1 MSNCSK
7 CNSVCNSD
15 DCGCTPV
22 GLTTPN
28 YCITDTP
35 ICPDP
40 EPCSE
45 ITDANC
51 LIYTGPDI
59 LCDGNII
66 IESNDSISSAFVAL
80 AALACTTSSGTINQ
94 LIAGPGIILSPNG
107 TAQSITISR
116 DCCDV
121 YFADILGD
129 AYSNL
134 NLAGHLNLKQ
144 NILTA
149 GPGISIV
156 VGPPGTTTISAVGG
170 LGTVTNVS
178 TVFTQVGSSPSLSV
192 ANPTSTPIITL
203 NLPLASGLA
212 SSGLLSSADWNTFN
226 AKQKTLTLSTNGTN
240 GPSTLTQFAAT
251 TNINIPIYQAQFT
264 VQNNG
269 SGAATYNSI
278 NNILNIPNNSF
289 NLGISDGTTSVSNV
303 NAITFVGATVTGTT
317 PSGVVTLSASS
328 GYNLIQKTFGGVTNS
343 FTQRAKLN
351 FLGDTVSLI
360 ADNSGALS
368 TDVTVQAYNLVQGNN
383 TSTTKRSV
391 VNFTGSGVTVSDDSP
406 GGRTI
411 VNITSAVPINRNVYV
426 MQNGSDITGMAQRLD
441 LPFATI
447 AAATAAALNISPAP
461 TETNRIKIV
470 VETGVYTETI
480 VIYNF
485 IDYDL
490 QDSTIIAPP
499 SPVAPAPPSVCIKD
513 NGLVAGYAIPTNGKY
528 TSMIFGNAT
537 FISGTTNGK
546 TCLSITSVYSQ
557 NLNLYIKCNHL
568 NNEAGVQVFG
578 SAIKINT
585 GKVTI
590 DAQYISSNSVEGDS
604 AVVQLGTDTGYNISS
619 TPYPPIVEIFNAK
632 IYNSQT
638 LASPFPINSV
648 INIINN
654 ILTPSGGNLGAA
666 YPVKLMLKNCE
677 VGGFQTGT
685 LPTIGTDISYGGA
698 LDLTLKNTSIYVYN
712 YGLAYPSLRSIKQAA
727 GLPISVINLRCQGG
741 YSNADAIITPFS
753 PVASGLQAYSVD
765 PYLLFNQG
773 IRIS

>member
-107 TAQSITISR
+107 TASSITISR

-149 GPGISIV
+149 GPGILIS
-156 VGPPGTTTISAVGG
+156 GTTISAVGG

-178 TVFTQVGSSPSLSV
+178 TVFTQAGTSPSLSV
-192 ANPTSTPIITL
+192 ANPTSTPVITL
-203 NLPLASGLA
+203 NLPLASGSA
-212 SSGLLSSADWNTFN
+212 SSGLLSSANWSTFN
-226 AKQKTLTLSTNGTN
+226 GKQNPITLNTNGTN
-240 GPSTLTQFAAT
+240 GASTWNALTSTL
-251 TNINIPIYQAQFT
+251 NIPVYQAQFT
-264 VQNNG
+264 VQNQG
-269 SGAATYNSI
+269 SGAAAYNSI
-278 NNILNIPNNSF
+278 TNVLNIPNNSF
-289 NLGISDGTTSVSNV
+289 NLGITDGTTAVSNV
-303 NAITFVGATVTGTT
+303 TGITFVGATISGTS
-317 PSGVVTLSASS
+317 PNGVVTLSASS
-328 GYNLIQKTFGGVTNS
+328 GYNLIQKTASGVTTS
-343 FTQRAKLN
+343 FTQRSKLN
-351 FLGDTVSLI
+351 FLGDSVSLI

-480 VIYNF
+480 VIYDF

-490 QDSTIIAPP
+490 QDSTIIAPANP
-499 SPVAPAPPSVCIKD
+499 AAPLPPSVCIKD
-513 NGLVAGYAIPTNGKY
+513 NGLVAGYTIPTNGKY
-528 TSMIFGNAT
+528 TSMIYGNAT
-537 FISGTTNGK
+537 FISGWFQ
-546 TCLSITSVYSQ
+546 TCLSITSIYSQ
-557 NLNLYIKCNHL
+557 NISLYID
-568 NNEAGVQVFG
+568 F
-578 SAIKINT
+578 
-585 GKVTI
+585 
-590 DAQYISSNSVEGDS
+590 YI
-604 AVVQLGTDTGYNISS
+604 YW
-619 TPYPPIVEIFNAK
+619 
-632 IYNSQT
+632 
-638 LASPFPINSV
+638 
-648 INIINN
+648 II
-654 ILTPSGGNLGAA
+654 
-666 YPVKLMLKNCE
+666 
-677 VGGFQTGT
+677 GFFIC
-685 LPTIGTDISYGGA
+685 L
-698 LDLTLKNTSIYVYN
+698 
-712 YGLAYPSLRSIKQAA
+712 
-727 GLPISVINLRCQGG
+727 
-741 YSNADAIITPFS
+741 
-753 PVASGLQAYSVD
+753 
-765 PYLLFNQG
+765 
-773 IRIS
+773 

>member
-107 TAQSITISR
+107 TASSITISR

-149 GPGISIV
+149 GPGILIS
-156 VGPPGTTTISAVGG
+156 GTTISAVGG

-178 TVFTQVGSSPSLSV
+178 TVFTQAGTSPSLSV
-192 ANPTSTPIITL
+192 ANPTSTPVITL
-203 NLPLASGLA
+203 NLPLASGSA
-212 SSGLLSSADWNTFN
+212 SSGLLSSANWNTFN
-226 AKQKTLTLSTNGTN
+226 GKQNPITLTTNGT
-240 GPSTLTQFAAT
+240 T
-251 TNINIPIYQAQFT
+251 
-264 VQNNG
+264 
-269 SGAATYNSI
+269 GAATWNAITSF
-278 NNILNIPNNSF
+278 LNIPVYQGQLSLSTPIGNGPATLVGNNLIIPNNNSPYSLSI
-289 NLGISDGTTSVSNV
+289 NDGTTTVNNV
-303 NAITFVGATVTGTT
+303 NAITFVGATISGTT
-317 PSGVVTLSASS
+317 PNGVVTLSPAAS
-328 GYNLIQKTFGGVTNS
+328 GYNLIQKTGLNL
-343 FTQRAKLN
+343 TQRAKLN
-351 FLGDTVSLI
+351 FLGSSVSI
-360 ADNSGALS
+360 VDNSGALS
-368 TDVTVQAYNLVQGNN
+368 TDVSIQAYNTVQYLN
-383 TSTTKRSV
+383 TPLANQSDTL
-391 VNFTGSGVTVSDDSP
+391 NFTGTGVTVT
-406 GGRTI
+406 GTGLATT
-411 VNITSAVPINRNVYV
+411 VNIPGALLPVNRTVYV
-426 MQNGSDITGMAQRLD
+426 MQAPIGNDVTGLVQRLD
-441 LPFATI
+441 KPFATI
-447 AAATAAALNISPAP
+447 AAARTAALAYWTGGSSPS
-461 TETNRIKIV
+461 ETNRIKIV

-480 VIYNF
+480 VIHDF

-490 QDSTIIAPP
+490 QDSTIIAPASP
-499 SPVAPAPPSVCIKD
+499 SVAPCIIDK
-513 NGLVAGYAIPTNGKY
+513 GSAYILPTNGRY
-528 TSMIFGNAT
+528 TSMIYGNAT
-537 FISGTTNGK
+537 FISGQNQ
-546 TCLSITSVYSQ
+546 TCLSITSIYSQ
-557 NLNLYIKCNHL
+557 NISLYIKCNNI
-568 NNEAGVQVFG
+568 NNIVVANQMGTAVR
-578 SAIKINT
+578 INT

-590 DAQYISSNSVEGDS
+590 DAQYIYS
-604 AVVQLGTDTGYNISS
+604 ANTENEVGVIQLGTDTAYNIGG
-619 TPYPPIVEIFNAK
+619 TPYPPQVEIFNAK
-632 IYNSQT
+632 IYNNQNGLGSGPQPT
-638 LASPFPINSV
+638 CSAINVINSV
-648 INIINN
+648 
-654 ILTPSGGNLGAA
+654 LSGGDLSAS

-677 VGGFQTGT
+677 VGGFQSST
-685 LPTIGTDISYGGA
+685 LGTIGVDLANGGA
-698 LDLTLKNTSIYVYN
+698 LDLTLKNTSIYVYFSAQ
-712 YGLAYPSLRSIKQAA
+712 LPPIRSIQQASS
-727 GLPISVINLRCQGG
+727 GSVNVVKVWCQGA
-741 YSNADAIITPFS
+741 YSNVNSNVTFLPGPGPGPTSIPQI
-753 PVASGLQAYSVD
+753 YSVD
-765 PYLLFNQG
+765 ANLQFNQG

>member
-35 ICPDP
+35 VCPLP

-59 LCDGNII
+59 LCQGLPII
-66 IESNDSISSAFVAL
+66 SQNDSISSAFVAL
-80 AALACTTSSGTINQ
+80 ATLACATASGGVSQIIAGTNIVISPISGLGVVTIN
-94 LIAGPGIILSPNG
+94 A
-107 TAQSITISR
+107 

-144 NILTA
+144 DILTA

-156 VGPPGTTTISAVGG
+156 GTTISAVGG

-192 ANPTSTPIITL
+192 ANPTSTPVITL
-203 NLPLASGLA
+203 NLPLASA
-212 SSGLLSSADWNTFN
+212 SNSSGLLSSADWTTFN
-226 AKQKTLTLSTNGTN
+226 NKQKPLTLSTNGTT
-240 GPSTLTQFAAT
+240 GAATLTQFVST
-251 TNINIPIYQAQFT
+251 TNINIPIYQGQLTLAT
-264 VQNNG
+264 TG
-269 SGAATYNSI
+269 SGAATLIGN
-278 NNILNIPNNSF
+278 LLTIPTNSF
-289 NLGISDGTTSVSNV
+289 NLGVTDGTNTVNNV
-303 NAITFVGATVTGTT
+303 NTIQFIGATITGISPT
-317 PSGVVTLSASS
+317 GIVTLSAASA
-328 GYNLIQKTFGGVTNS
+328 YNRIQKAGVNV
-343 FTQRAKLN
+343 TQRAVVN
-351 FLGDTVSLI
+351 FIGTSVLSI
-360 ADNSGALS
+360 ADNSLS
-368 TDVTVQAYNLVQGNN
+368 SPTRTDVTIQAYNTIQGN
-383 TSTTKRSV
+383 SV
-391 VNFTGSGVTVSDDSP
+391 LITQSDTVNFAGAGVTVTGNSLLTTVTIP
-406 GGRTI
+406 GAAI
-411 VNITSAVPINRNVYV
+411 YVNRNVYV

-480 VIYNF
+480 VIYDF

-499 SPVAPAPPSVCIKD
+499 SPSIAPCIIDK
-513 NGLVAGYAIPTNGKY
+513 GSAYALPTNGRY
-528 TSMIFGNAT
+528 TSMIYGNAT
-537 FISGTTNGK
+537 FISGANQ
-546 TCLSITSVYSQ
+546 TCLSITSIYSQ
-557 NLNLYIKCNHL
+557 NISLYIKCNHI
-568 NNEAGVQVFG
+568 NNIVPQYFIG
-578 SAIKINT
+578 SAMKINT

-590 DAQYISSNSVEGDS
+590 DAQYIYS
-604 AVVQLGTDTGYNISS
+604 ANTETALGVIQLGTDTGYNIASI
-619 TPYPPIVEIFNAK
+619 PYPPKVEISNAK
-632 IYNSQT
+632 IFNNQDILT
-638 LASPFPINSV
+638 NPLAATAVNSV
-648 INIINN
+648 INVINN
-654 ILTPSGGNLGAA
+654 VLAPSGGNLSAA

-677 VGGFQTGT
+677 VGGFQSGT
-685 LPTIGTDISYGGA
+685 LGTIGVDAGGGGA
-698 LDLTLKNTSIYVYN
+698 LDLTLKDTSIYVRLY
-712 YGLAYPSLRSIKQAA
+712 LTLRSIQQASSA
-727 GLPISVINLRCQGG
+727 AINVIKVWCQGA
-741 YSNADAIITPFS
+741 YSNALDNTTALPG
-753 PVASGLQAYSVD
+753 PVTSVPQIYSVD
-765 PYLLFNQG
+765 ANLQFNQG
-773 IRIS
+773 IKIS